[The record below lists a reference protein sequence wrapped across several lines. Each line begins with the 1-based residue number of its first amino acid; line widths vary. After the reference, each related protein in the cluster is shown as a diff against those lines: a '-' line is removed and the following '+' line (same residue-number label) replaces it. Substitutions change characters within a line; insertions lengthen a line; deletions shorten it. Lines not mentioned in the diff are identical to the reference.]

1 MSFEHIKPA
10 DIEKT
15 SMSVIEKEL
24 NEMALCLEEENKAVI
39 KRVIHTTADFNYVK
53 NLYFSK
59 DALKKCALSL
69 KGNTIITDTNMAK
82 SGISRVAL
90 NKLGC
95 DTVCFMADEEVAK
108 KAKELGV
115 TRAVVSM
122 EKAAELFPNGIFAVG
137 NAPTAL
143 IKLCDLM
150 ENGLRPSLIIGVPVG
165 FVNVVESKEMLIET
179 CEKYGVPVIAARG
192 RKGGST
198 VAAAICNALLYL
210 AADLI
215 SPDKR
220 WW

>member
-1 MSFEHIKPA
+1 MAI
-10 DIEKT
+10 
-15 SMSVIEKEL
+15 IEKEL
-24 NEMALCLEEENKAVI
+24 NEMGISLEEENKAVI
-39 KRVIHTTADFNYVK
+39 KRVIHTTADFDYVT

-59 DALKKCALSL
+59 DAVKKGAASL

-90 NKLGC
+90 KKLEG
-95 DTVCFMADEEVAK
+95 DSVCFMADEEVAK
-108 KAKELGV
+108 KAKELGL
-115 TRAVVSM
+115 TRASVSM
-122 EKAAELFPNGIFAVG
+122 EKAAEAYPKGVFAVG

-143 IKLCDLM
+143 IKLCSLM
-150 ENGLRPSLIIGVPVG
+150 EDGLRPSLIIGVPVG
-165 FVNVVESKEMLIET
+165 FVNVVESKEALIEA

-192 RKGGST
+192 RKGGSN